1 MKNCA
6 LPAKLPSLPG
16 TGEFLLCSLLRSIY
30 LYLNVKF
37 TAESWWVLVWW
48 AHRTLK
54 RLLMGEMLSTVCW
67 TLKVVQVDLLR
78 DSGHFKIC
86 QILIATSRKP
96 CFGIFEINNEMHIL
110 RIQRLLIPTNLAVCF
125 NPFLLHQIGSSGI
138 VVFAIIRVISTLL
151 ADPKKTKF
159 LDVSLWKPHLGSVDP
174 SNSFFVA
181 TVFRFLINVSS
192 AKWNYPG
199 IFGRMN
205 LFNIYIHNG
214 TGLVT

>member
-1 MKNCA
+1 
-6 LPAKLPSLPG
+6 
-16 TGEFLLCSLLRSIY
+16 
-30 LYLNVKF
+30 
-37 TAESWWVLVWW
+37 
-48 AHRTLK
+48 
-54 RLLMGEMLSTVCW
+54 MGEMVSTVCW

-86 QILIATSRKP
+86 QILIATSRKK
-96 CFGIFEINNEMHIL
+96 CVGILEINNEMHIL
-110 RIQRLLIPTNLAVCF
+110 RIQNLLIPTNLAVCF

-151 ADPKKTKF
+151 ADPKKKRCSLLYPCGNRILDPWILAILFLLRQF
-159 LDVSLWKPHLGSVDP
+159 LDFWLMCQVL
-174 SNSFFVA
+174 FFAEVN
-181 TVFRFLINVSS
+181 T

-214 TGLVT
+214 IGLVT

>member
-1 MKNCA
+1 
-6 LPAKLPSLPG
+6 
-16 TGEFLLCSLLRSIY
+16 
-30 LYLNVKF
+30 
-37 TAESWWVLVWW
+37 
-48 AHRTLK
+48 
-54 RLLMGEMLSTVCW
+54 
-67 TLKVVQVDLLR
+67 
-78 DSGHFKIC
+78 
-86 QILIATSRKP
+86 
-96 CFGIFEINNEMHIL
+96 MHIL

-192 AKWNYPG
+192 AK
-199 IFGRMN
+199 
-205 LFNIYIHNG
+205 
-214 TGLVT
+214 